1 MGASCL
7 QGKETWWCQII
18 NAAETTK
25 QMPHKYNGLKSP
37 NCREYCFILKSSMKT
52 PPHKFH
58 LAWEYVHPHKR
69 VGNLLCTSPE
79 CMSMCVC
86 VCMCVRAHMSAS
98 TRECMHTVIYYP
110 RLSNLAPL
118 PGGFLR
124 AIICTSTSCKLVPH
138 LQGLRHSNA
147 LQKGVG
153 IVNTDTD
160 GQSPLSQQLSS

>member
-1 MGASCL
+1 MHAKVLQSCL
-7 QGKETWWCQII
+7 TLWTVGHQALLSIGVCRQEYWSGLPCPPPGIFPTQGS
-18 NAAETTK
+18 N
-25 QMPHKYNGLKSP
+25 PHLLQLP
-37 NCREYCFILKSSMKT
+37 NCMWILYCWAIMEA
-52 PPHKFH
+52 P
-58 LAWEYVHPHKR
+58 YNV
-69 VGNLLCTSPE
+69 
-79 CMSMCVC
+79 CVC
-86 VCMCVRAHMSAS
+86 VCVCVCAYMSAS